1 MNRKE
6 ELQKLVDDSQSL
18 CEILRKEGKS
28 SSGAAVRLLKEELD
42 SYGIKYKFLPLHI
55 CSKKDLKDI
64 LVENSIYPSNTLLKR
79 LFKEKIKERKCECCG
94 ITEWQN
100 KPITFQLHHINGKH
114 NDHRLANLMVLCPN
128 CHSQTD
134 NWGNKKEKKHCPYC
148 GKEISRNSTYCR
160 SCAPKHRATND
171 EKKSKRPS
179 KEVLLEEIKTNSFVE
194 LGKKYGVNEAS
205 VRKWCKKYNLP
216 FRRRDIKKLM

>member
-1 MNRKE
+1 MNKKE

-18 CEILRKEGKS
+18 TEILRKQGKS
-28 SSGAAVRLLKEELD
+28 SSGAALRVLKNELNT
-42 SYGIKYKFLPLHI
+42 YGIKYKFLPQKI
-55 CSKKDLKDI
+55 TSKKELKDI
-64 LVENSIYPSNTLLKR
+64 LVENSKYPSGKLLKR
-79 LFKEKIKERKCECCG
+79 LFEERIKEQKCECCG

-100 KPITFQLHHINGKH
+100 KPITLQLHHINGNH
-114 NDHRLANLMVLCPN
+114 NDDRLANLMVLCPN

-134 NWGNKKEKKHCPYC
+134 NWGNKKNKKICPDC
-148 GKEISRNSTYCR
+148 GREISRKSTYCR
-160 SCAPKHRATND
+160 YCAPKHKINNG

-179 KEVLLEEIKTNSFVE
+179 KEILLEEIKDNSFVE
-194 LGKKYGVNEAS
+194 LGKKYGVTEGA